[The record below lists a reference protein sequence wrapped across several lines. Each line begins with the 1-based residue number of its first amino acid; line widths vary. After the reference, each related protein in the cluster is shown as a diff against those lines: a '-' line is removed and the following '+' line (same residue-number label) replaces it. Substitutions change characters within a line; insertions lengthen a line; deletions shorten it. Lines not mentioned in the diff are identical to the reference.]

1 MQRLTLAA
9 GLLLVVQL
17 ALVAVFN
24 LGKTNS
30 ESGSPSSVFVDFNK
44 EQLTEIHITDGQG
57 RKLELEKKEGMWQLT
72 SSYFAPASQTRVT
85 ELIDKLGA
93 LNRGFVVATSD
104 SAARRFKVTDSG
116 FERHLQLFQEGDMVA
131 DFYLGTSPGF
141 RQMHAR
147 KAASH
152 EIIAVSLSAF
162 ELEASE
168 ASWLNKDILKS
179 KEQDLKQISFH
190 DCTLVKNEEGWKIDG
205 LPGSGQADEE
215 AIGEAIDKVVGL
227 TVVSVAD
234 PEEMADQFSEASI
247 AFTVSLLKADESE
260 VRLNFAQL
268 AEDRFAVKSS
278 EHDNFYLI
286 HKVVF
291 ENLQKISRSTLLLE
305 ERSESAGP
313 SEGVPE

>member
-9 GLLLVVQL
+9 GLLLVVHL